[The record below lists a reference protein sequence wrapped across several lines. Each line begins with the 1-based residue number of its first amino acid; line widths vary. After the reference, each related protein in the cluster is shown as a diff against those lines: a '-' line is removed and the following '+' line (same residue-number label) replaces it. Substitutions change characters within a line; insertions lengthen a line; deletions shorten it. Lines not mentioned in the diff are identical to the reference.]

1 MVGGYMKNNLTE
13 IVIVFFIILIIGGIV
28 YIVSNKKKEMEPP
41 MNDRVPENKNQ
52 DLEYKGTKEITSA
65 ETINNE
71 TYAGSDRDTNVV
83 LVSGNIIVNMD
94 GVTINKKGDT
104 NNSDNSS
111 FYGINSGI
119 LVNDNANLNINNSN
133 VNTSSKGANGL
144 FSYNSNIIVK
154 DTIINT
160 SSDLSGGIMVA
171 GNGNITASNLQINT
185 KGNSS
190 AAIRSDRG
198 GGNILV
204 TEGVYETNGQ
214 GSPAIYST
222 ANIQVSDAKLVSN
235 HSEGIIIEGKNS
247 IKLNNVDLIDTNDT
261 LNGKSTTYKNIF
273 IYQSMS
279 GDAVNGEAALTIN
292 DSKITTNN
300 GDTIYVTNTD
310 ANITLENNEFINND
324 ENGYFL
330 RVKKDSWGIDGMNGG
345 VVNLNLNNQT
355 IEGNIYIDDIS
366 TLNINMS
373 NSSYYEGTINSDN
386 TGAKIELVLDK
397 KSKIKLTG
405 DSYITAI
412 NDANRAYTNID
423 FNGYK
428 LYVDGTSIN

>member
-1 MVGGYMKNNLTE
+1 MKNNLKE

-71 TYAGSDRDTNVV
+71 TYTGSESDTNVV

-279 GDAVNGEAALTIN
+279 GDAVNGEAALTIK

-324 ENGYFL
+324 DMGYFI

-345 VVNLNLNNQT
+345 VVNLNLNNQS

-405 DSYITAI
+405 DSYITTI

-428 LYVDGTSIN
+428 LYVEGTPIN

>member
-1 MVGGYMKNNLTE
+1 MKNNLKE

>member
-1 MVGGYMKNNLTE
+1 MKNNLKE
-13 IVIVFFIILIIGGIV
+13 IVIVFLIILIIGGIV
-28 YIVSNKKKEMEPP
+28 YIVSNKKKEMEPL

-71 TYAGSDRDTNVV
+71 TYTGSESDTNVV

-119 LVNDNANLNINNSN
+119 LVNDNANLNINNTN

-235 HSEGIIIEGKNS
+235 HSEGIIIEGKNT
-247 IKLNNVDLIDTNDT
+247 IKLDNVDLIDTNDT

-279 GDAVNGEAALTIN
+279 GDAANGEATLTIK

-324 ENGYFL
+324 DMGYFI

-405 DSYITAI
+405 DSYITTI

-428 LYVDGTSIN
+428 LYVEGTPIN

>member
-1 MVGGYMKNNLTE
+1 MKNNLKE
-13 IVIVFFIILIIGGIV
+13 IVIVFLIILIIGGIV
-28 YIVSNKKKEMEPP
+28 YIVSNKKKEMEPL

-71 TYAGSDRDTNVV
+71 TYTGSESDTNVV

-119 LVNDNANLNINNSN
+119 LVNDNANLNINNTN

-154 DTIINT
+154 DTIIKT

-279 GDAVNGEAALTIN
+279 GDAANGEATLTIK

-324 ENGYFL
+324 DMGYFI

-405 DSYITAI
+405 DSYITTI

-428 LYVDGTSIN
+428 LYVEGTPIN

>member
-1 MVGGYMKNNLTE
+1 MKNNLKE

-71 TYAGSDRDTNVV
+71 TYTGSESDTNVV

-154 DTIINT
+154 DTIIKTN
-160 SSDLSGGIMVA
+160 SDLSGGIMVA

-279 GDAVNGEAALTIN
+279 GDAVNGEAALTIK

-324 ENGYFL
+324 DMGYFI

-355 IEGNIYIDDIS
+355 IEGNVYIDDIS

-405 DSYITAI
+405 DSYITTI

-428 LYVDGTSIN
+428 LYVEGTPIN

>member
-1 MVGGYMKNNLTE
+1 
-13 IVIVFFIILIIGGIV
+13 
-28 YIVSNKKKEMEPP
+28 
-41 MNDRVPENKNQ
+41 
-52 DLEYKGTKEITSA
+52 
-65 ETINNE
+65 
-71 TYAGSDRDTNVV
+71 
-83 LVSGNIIVNMD
+83 
-94 GVTINKKGDT
+94 
-104 NNSDNSS
+104 
-111 FYGINSGI
+111 
-119 LVNDNANLNINNSN
+119 
-133 VNTSSKGANGL
+133 
-144 FSYNSNIIVK
+144 
-154 DTIINT
+154 
-160 SSDLSGGIMVA
+160 MVA

-190 AAIRSDRG
+190 AAIRSDHG

-279 GDAVNGEAALTIN
+279 GDAVNGEAALTIK

-324 ENGYFL
+324 DMGYFI

-345 VVNLNLNNQT
+345 VVNLNLNNQS

-405 DSYITAI
+405 DSYITTI

-428 LYVDGTSIN
+428 LYVEGTPIN

>member
-1 MVGGYMKNNLTE
+1 MKNNLKE

-28 YIVSNKKKEMEPP
+28 YIVSNKKKEMEPL
-41 MNDRVPENKNQ
+41 MNDRVSENKNQ

-71 TYAGSDRDTNVV
+71 TYTGSESDTNVV

-247 IKLNNVDLIDTNDT
+247 IKLDNVDLIDTNDT

-279 GDAVNGEAALTIN
+279 GDAVNGEADLTIK

-324 ENGYFL
+324 DMGYFI

-405 DSYITAI
+405 DSYITTI

-428 LYVDGTSIN
+428 LYVEGTPIN